1 MQVENL
7 WSEPL
12 LVSASKGH
20 LAMTGSSPPS
30 IDLVLGMTWP
40 WPVAPAV
47 AQEAAL

>member
-1 MQVENL
+1 MPVENL

-12 LVSASKGH
+12 LGSASKSH
-20 LAMTGSSPPS
+20 LAMAGSSPPS
-30 IDLVLGMTWP
+30 IDLVLGLTLP